1 MIKTVTLGQSNSILK
16 IKHYLTE
23 KNGFSNYDIPI
34 QYNDNKVINMTDLYY
49 INNCDVVLFF
59 GTFGSN
65 HPNRQWQPDTKNL
78 RQAWLETINSFISNY
93 CKSINK
99 KIIVFE
105 TGTLCR
111 VRSAITGTTYWKD
124 ETPFYYRMGLQH
136 WTYGKATFANPTKDR
151 LKKYLINNP
160 DYKDQLSNQFYNHQW
175 KNNKDGYILI
185 CLGLEND
192 PTATKPIDQFVE
204 EAYNEIRKYTDR
216 KIIVKP
222 HPHTKI
228 DFSKYE
234 TTYNNLEPG
243 WDKLSLK
250 NLSDK
255 IYCAVLD
262 NSTSVF
268 ELTFLG
274 IPCFTNK
281 ANFGYKLKNND
292 LSNIENIYYCTPEE
306 MKEWYNEMAHTEF
319 TLKEIGSDEH
329 LEIIKEMLT
338 YE

>member
-1 MIKTVTLGQSNSILK
+1 MIKTVTFGQSNSISK
-16 IKHYLTE
+16 MRDALTV
-23 KNGFSNYDIPI
+23 KNGFFNYDIPI
-34 QYNDNKVINMTDLYY
+34 QYNDNKVINMKDLYY

-59 GTFGSN
+59 GTFGSK
-65 HPNRQWQPDTKNL
+65 HPKRQWQPDTQNR
-78 RQAWLETINSFISNY
+78 RQAWLETINSFISKY

-111 VRSAITGTTYWKD
+111 IRQSISGTSHWKD
-124 ETPFYYRMGLQH
+124 EKPYYYRMGLNH
-136 WTYGKATFANPTKDR
+136 WTYGKAKFANPKKDI
-151 LKKYLINNP
+151 LKKYFINNP
-160 DYKDQLSNQFYNHQW
+160 NYESLLSKQFYNHQW

-185 CLGLEND
+185 CPGLEND

-204 EAYNEIRKYTDR
+204 ETYNEIRKYTNR

-222 HPHTKI
+222 HPHTRI

-234 TTYNNLEPG
+234 TIHNKLEPG
-243 WDKLSLK
+243 WNKLSFK
-250 NLSDK
+250 NLADK

-262 NSTSVF
+262 NSTSIF

-274 IPCFTNK
+274 IPFFTNK
-281 ANFGYKLKNND
+281 ANFGYKLKNNN
-292 LSNIENIYYCTPEE
+292 LSNIENIHYCTPEE

-319 TLKEIGSDEH
+319 TLNEIGTNEH

>member
-1 MIKTVTLGQSNSILK
+1 MIKTVTFGQSNSISK
-16 IKHYLTE
+16 MRDALTV
-23 KNGFSNYDIPI
+23 KNGFFNYDIPI
-34 QYNDNKVINMTDLYY
+34 QYNDNKVINMKDLYY

-59 GTFGSN
+59 GTFGSK
-65 HPNRQWQPDTKNL
+65 HPKRQWQPDTQNR
-78 RQAWLETINSFISNY
+78 RQAWLETINSFISKY
-93 CKSINK
+93 CKYINK

-111 VRSAITGTTYWKD
+111 IRQSISGTSHWKD
-124 ETPFYYRMGLQH
+124 EKPYYYRMGLNH
-136 WTYGKATFANPTKDR
+136 WTYGKAKFANPKKDI
-151 LKKYLINNP
+151 LKKYFINNP
-160 DYKDQLSNQFYNHQW
+160 NYESLLSKQFYNHQW

-185 CLGLEND
+185 CPGLEND

-204 EAYNEIRKYTDR
+204 ETYNEIRKYTNR

-222 HPHTKI
+222 HPHTRI

-234 TTYNNLEPG
+234 TIHNKLEPG
-243 WDKLSLK
+243 WNKLSFK
-250 NLSDK
+250 NLADK

-262 NSTSVF
+262 NSTSIF

-281 ANFGYKLKNND
+281 ANFGYKLKNNN
-292 LSNIENIYYCTPEE
+292 LSNIENIHYCTPEE

-319 TLKEIGSDEH
+319 TLNEIGTNEH